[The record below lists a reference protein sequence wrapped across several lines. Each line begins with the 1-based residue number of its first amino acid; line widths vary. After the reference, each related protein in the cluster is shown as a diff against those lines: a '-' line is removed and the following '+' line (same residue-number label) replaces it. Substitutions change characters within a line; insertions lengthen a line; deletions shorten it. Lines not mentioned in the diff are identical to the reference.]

1 LRDEIKHYL
10 RAYFN
15 GFASGFYPEI
25 RMCNE
30 HSNPELGYPFGDH
43 FKSSD
48 EAQLTCWLRL
58 MFVHEQGADLYL
70 GQAIPRYWL
79 AHGNT
84 VGIEHAASHFGPLSL
99 RLRSQADGGQ
109 ITAVLV
115 PPERNRPHSIYL
127 RLRHPQGKPIRSV
140 TLNGANYDRFD
151 AQKEWIVLPGTLRGT
166 QEVVARY

>member
-1 LRDEIKHYL
+1 
-10 RAYFN
+10 
-15 GFASGFYPEI
+15 
-25 RMCNE
+25 
-30 HSNPELGYPFGDH
+30 
-43 FKSSD
+43 
-48 EAQLTCWLRL
+48 
-58 MFVHEQGADLYL
+58 
-70 GQAIPRYWL
+70 
-79 AHGNT
+79 

-140 TLNGANYDRFD
+140 TLNGASYDRFD
-151 AQKEWIVLPGTLRGT
+151 AQKEWIVLPGTLQGT